1 MVKNA
6 GVAHHRAPPP
16 GLSARLGAN
25 LGEEGLCAVGEGIMA
40 TPLDPHVMVVVEHV
54 ALARRPKQREHGMGR
69 HHSGQQMHAQ
79 LLLLRMAYIIRR
91 LLLLRHTVGR
101 RRDVSFPNQLALAC
115 LRVIEGLIRGAR
127 HLPDGPRIHFLTHPQ
142 VRTEQRLADAADALL
157 QRANRTDGFLN
168 QEGFLSVADHIAG
181 IHARAAR
188 RLAGDG
194 RSLRS
199 PRMASRPY
207 GLRNRNCRCRI
218 SPSTGR
224 HRGSRPVRVWC
235 GTPSRAQLKF
245 DVPLLGNPDP
255 GALDETRLH
264 QHRR

>member
-157 QRANRTDGFLN
+157 QRANRTDCGMRW
-168 QEGFLSVADHIAG
+168 QGAAG
-181 IHARAAR
+181 ISGCGQGIRQWGIALLPFLVDGVH
-188 RLAGDG
+188 RLLLYVLTGA
-194 RSLRS
+194 SLLCCGVYI
-199 PRMASRPY
+199 PIPAE
-207 GLRNRNCRCRI
+207 RNCTSI
-218 SPSTGR
+218 HNHKR
-224 HRGSRPVRVWC
+224 HVL
-235 GTPSRAQLKF
+235 QLDAAK
-245 DVPLLGNPDP
+245 
-255 GALDETRLH
+255 
-264 QHRR
+264 